1 MFKRAAAACIAAL
14 VVSAPSAAQEKPYTF
29 TIGGAVVGP
38 LSDSAD
44 RFSTG
49 FGFTA
54 GVTWHV
60 NEQIGLS
67 GDYVWSTLGGK
78 DDWAGLVAS
87 RPVDVTPRIQFGT
100 VSVRF
105 QGPPA
110 KARLYALAG
119 AGLYRRTVAMAT
131 TGSGDITV
139 CDPWWFV
146 CTAGPVSVGSVNRT
160 RSSNDFGIN
169 VGAGIIAGR
178 FFAEIRYHFIW
189 GPSFDTPQGTQAAT
203 GKFLPLTLGIAF

>member
-14 VVSAPSAAQEKPYTF
+14 VVSVPSAAQEKPYAF
-29 TIGGAVVGP
+29 TIGGAIVGP

-54 GVTWHV
+54 GVTWHF
-60 NEQIGLS
+60 NEHIGLS

-100 VSVRF
+100 VDVRF
-105 QGPPA
+105 QAPPA

-119 AGLYRRTVAMAT
+119 VGFYHRTVAMAT
-131 TGSGDITV
+131 TGTGDITV

-146 CTAGPVSVGSVNRT
+146 CNPGPVPVGTVNRT
-160 RSSNDFGIN
+160 HSTNDIGIN
-169 VGAGIIAGR
+169 VGAGITAGR

-189 GPSFDTPQGTQAAT
+189 GPSFETPDGAQEAT
-203 GKFLPLTLGIAF
+203 GKFLPLTVGFVF

>member
-1 MFKRAAAACIAAL
+1 MFKRAAAACLAAL
-14 VVSAPSAAQEKPYTF
+14 VVSVPAVAQEKPYTF
-29 TIGGAVVGP
+29 AIGGAVVGP

-54 GVTWHV
+54 GVTWHF

-67 GDYVWSTLGGK
+67 GDYVWSTLGVQ

-105 QGPPA
+105 QAPPA

-119 AGLYRRTVAMAT
+119 VGLYRRTVAMAT

-146 CTAGPVSVGSVNRT
+146 CTAGPVPVGSVNRT
-160 RSSNDFGIN
+160 RSSSDLGIN

-178 FFAEIRYHFIW
+178 FFAEIRYHFMW
-189 GPSFDTPQGTQAAT
+189 GPSFDTPGGTQKAT
-203 GKFLPLTLGIAF
+203 GKFLPLTLGVVF